1 MILGLTYEQ
10 RIYTRG
16 RGKRSGER
24 NEGGGNQMEFV
35 LRAALVYNHRYTSY
49 TVIDTITV
57 KMICRGP
64 VVVVLTIGD
73 RQGVLYKRYRVNIL
87 TNGRTSGRAMPTE
100 C

>member
-1 MILGLTYEQ
+1 
-10 RIYTRG
+10 
-16 RGKRSGER
+16 
-24 NEGGGNQMEFV
+24 MEFV

-64 VVVVLTIGD
+64 VVVVLTIGG

-87 TNGRTSGRAMPTE
+87 TNGESERKSDAYRMLN
-100 C
+100 